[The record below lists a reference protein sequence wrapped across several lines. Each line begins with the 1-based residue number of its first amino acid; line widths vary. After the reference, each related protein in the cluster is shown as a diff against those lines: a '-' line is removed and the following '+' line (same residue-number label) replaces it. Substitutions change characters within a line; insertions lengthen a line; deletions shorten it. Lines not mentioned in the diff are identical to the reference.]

1 MDAVRGP
8 SERMVNMAIDYASIG
23 LRIKHAR
30 NKKNMTQEQLAGA
43 VGSAREHIS
52 RAESG
57 ERGIS
62 LELLVAIAN
71 TLDTPISDLLADNL
85 TGSEVTTD
93 TDLHYL
99 LLDCTTQEEKII
111 VKTAQALKAILLEQG
126 I

>member
-30 NKKNMTQEQLAGA
+30 NKKGFTQQQLAETA
-43 VGSAREHIS
+43 NLSCNHLSQIEA
-52 RAESG
+52 G
-57 ERGIS
+57 EKGIS
-62 LELLVAIAN
+62 LDLLISISNV
-71 TLDTPISDLLADNL
+71 LDTPISDLLADNL
-85 TGSEVTTD
+85 MGSEVTID

-99 LLDCTTQEEKII
+99 LLDCTAQEERII
-111 VKTAQALKAILLEQG
+111 IKTALALKDALRDKG